1 MLTLAQK
8 REFYDE
14 GYLKIPGVVPK
25 VLIDEALRAVNH
37 SIGTVGLGGEDME
50 NNRSAF
56 HCAELLRAPVILDL
70 FNKSPVIEIAE
81 ELMGKGNVLPI
92 IQAKP
97 YPRFPLPLGED
108 APEPRGH
115 IDGIGSGTNGM
126 PKGYYN
132 RGFTA
137 FAVVYLA
144 DLLET
149 NAGNFTVWPK
159 SHHAFE
165 RYFQENGHEVLADG
179 RPDIPLPEGP
189 VMVTGRAGDLILAH
203 YLMFHTGGPN
213 SSPNVR
219 HAVISRLRHKEVEG
233 NGYAGYTDLWREWPG
248 ISEAVLGQPVEA
260 AGN

>member
-8 REFYDE
+8 REFYEE
-14 GYLKIPGVVPK
+14 GYLRIPGVVPK
-25 VLIDEALRAVNH
+25 VLVNEALRAVNH
-37 SIGTVGLGGEDME
+37 SIGTNGLGGEDME

-56 HCAELLRAPVILDL
+56 FCAELLRAPVILDL
-70 FNKSPVIEIAE
+70 FYKSPVIEIAE
-81 ELMGKGNVLPI
+81 ELMGEGNVMSI
-92 IQAKP
+92 ISAKP
-97 YPRFPLPLGED
+97 YPRFPLSPGEE

-126 PKGYYN
+126 PKGYYG

-137 FAVVYLA
+137 FAVVYLV
-144 DLLET
+144 DLLER

-165 RYFQENGHEVLADG
+165 QYFQNNGHEVLATG
-179 RPDIPLPEGP
+179 RPDIPLPEEP

-203 YLMFHTGGPN
+203 HLMLHTGGPN

-219 HAVISRLRHKEVEG
+219 HAVITRLRHKEVED
-233 NGYAGYTDLWREWPG
+233 NEYAAYTDMWREWPG
-248 ISEAVLGQPVEA
+248 VRDAIECKQEEALV
-260 AGN
+260 

>member
-8 REFYDE
+8 REFFDE
-14 GYLKIPGVVPK
+14 GYLKVPGVVPK
-25 VLIDEALRAVNH
+25 VLVDEALRAVNH

-56 HCAELLRAPVILDL
+56 HCAELLKAPVILDL
-70 FNKSPVIEIAE
+70 FNKSPIIEIAE
-81 ELMGKGNVLPI
+81 ELMGEGNVMPV

-144 DLLET
+144 DLMET

-159 SHHAFE
+159 SHRAFE
-165 RYFQENGHEVLADG
+165 KYFQEHGHEVLVNG

-189 VMVTGRAGDLILAH
+189 VMVTGKAGDLILAH
-203 YLMFHTGGPN
+203 CLMFHTGGPN

-219 HAVISRLRHKEVEG
+219 HAVISRLRHKQVEDIG
-233 NGYAGYTDLWREWPG
+233 KAGYTDLWREWPG
-248 ISEAVLGQPVEA
+248 VREVMECSQVEA
-260 AGN
+260 PAS